1 MYSSRGIYPM
11 DDIIKAPVGSR
22 MKVLAE
28 ATAISIRNA
37 GSGEYYLTIAA
48 RSADKIYGSSSSY
61 SSYIQIYYDR
71 NNNIE
76 EKNRWLL
83 DVYGK
88 VKKEIDLYGSCK
100 MEMLVTKKS
109 SDTEI
114 AERIGQS
121 YQYACSINY
130 APNSNL
136 RIYMHEDTLNQLKK
150 DKAKNLTL
158 DSFFGDIDVRR
169 K

>member
-11 DDIIKAPVGSR
+11 DDIINAPVGSR

-28 ATAISIRNA
+28 ATAISIRNV
-37 GSGEYYLTIAA
+37 GLGEYHLTIAA
-48 RSADKIYGSSSSY
+48 RPADKIYGSSSSY
-61 SSYIQIYYDR
+61 IQIYYDR
-71 NNNIE
+71 TASIE

-109 SDTEI
+109 SDTDI

-136 RIYMHEDTLNQLKK
+136 KIYMHEDTLNLLKK
-150 DKAKNLTL
+150 DKAKNPTL
-158 DSFFGDIDVRR
+158 DSFFGDIGVRR

>member
-1 MYSSRGIYPM
+1 M

-61 SSYIQIYYDR
+61 IQIYYDR
-71 NNNIE
+71 TVSIE

-150 DKAKNLTL
+150 DKAKNPTL
-158 DSFFGDIDVRR
+158 DSFFGDIGVRR